1 MFDKSSKDTN
11 DLIYKKIGEKISA
24 KRKQKRRKINTISKK
39 LNISIDFLSYIEE
52 GDLEKIPKHVPIIGF
67 VRSYAKFLQI
77 DISDEL
83 NEIDLSNSLNR
94 NNGKEKKNNYRF
106 SKEFLFFFISFV
118 LVLIFLFFFGKTI

>member
-1 MFDKSSKDTN
+1 MFEKSLNDTN

-52 GDLEKIPKHVPIIGF
+52 GSLEKIPKHVPVMGF
-67 VRSYAKFLQI
+67 VKSYAKFLEI

-83 NEIDLSNSLNR
+83 NEIDLSNSLIR
-94 NNGKEKKNNYRF
+94 NNGEVKK
-106 SKEFLFFFISFV
+106 
-118 LVLIFLFFFGKTI
+118 